1 MDFPLLVFVISF
13 ALMVLSTRLGDA
25 HRRSAGVPKEDGRA
39 DTGLLLGAILTLLF
53 LIIGFSFS
61 MAINRYDLRKNCEQ
75 AEAIAIGTEYSRAD
89 LLAPADAA
97 KVKTLLKRY
106 LDQRMLYYLTRWPGR
121 ASEIAADTAPLQTEL
136 WSTLRPAIAAVP
148 PPLMGLLI
156 SGMNDVINSQ
166 RSSQAAWLNRIPV
179 AAWALMATISIGCCW
194 LIAYRARQTDWIA
207 FLVVPV
213 AVSVSFFLIADLD
226 SPRGG
231 AIRVTP
237 QNLSSLSQSLPAQW
251 VGEVSLQASRR
262 ALSVDGHQAVGV
274 EGM

>member
-1 MDFPLLVFVISF
+1 MDFPLLVCVTSL
-13 ALMVLSTRLGDA
+13 ALMVLSTRVGDGL
-25 HRRSAGVPKEDGRA
+25 RKRAGVLKEDERS
-39 DTGLLLGAILTLLF
+39 DSSLLMGATLTLLF
-53 LIIGFSFS
+53 FITGFSFS

-89 LLAPADAA
+89 LLAAADAT
-97 KVKTLLKRY
+97 KVQKLLKKY
-106 LDQRMLYYLTRWPGR
+106 LDQRMLLYTTRSPDR
-121 ASEIAADTAPLQTEL
+121 ASEITADTVRLQTEL

-148 PPLMGLLI
+148 PPLMGLLV

-179 AAWALMATISIGCCW
+179 AAWALMGIIGIGCSW
-194 LIAYRARQTDWIA
+194 LIGYRARRTDWLA

-213 AVSVSFFLIADLD
+213 AVSVCFFLIADLD

-237 QNLSSLSQSLPAQW
+237 QNLSSLSQSLPA
-251 VGEVSLQASRR
+251 E
-262 ALSVDGHQAVGV
+262 
-274 EGM
+274 

>member
-1 MDFPLLVFVISF
+1 MNFPLLVFVVSF
-13 ALMVLSTRLGDA
+13 ALMVLSTWFGDTL
-25 HRRSAGVPKEDGRA
+25 RRRAGVPKEDARSDA
-39 DTGLLLGAILTLLF
+39 SLLLGATLTLLF

-89 LLAPADAA
+89 LLAPADAV
-97 KVKTLLKRY
+97 KVQTLLKRY
-106 LDQRMLYYLTRWPGR
+106 LDQRILFYTTRSPDR
-121 ASEIAADTAPLQTEL
+121 ASGITTDTIRLQAEL

-148 PPLMGLLI
+148 PPLMGLLV

-166 RSSQAAWLNRIPV
+166 RSSQAAWLNRIPI
-179 AAWALMATISIGCCW
+179 AAWALMAVIGIGCCW
-194 LIAYRARQTDWIA
+194 LIGYRARRTDWLA

-213 AVSVSFFLIADLD
+213 AVSVSFFLLADLD

-237 QNLSSLSQSLPAQW
+237 LNLSSLSQSLPAK
-251 VGEVSLQASRR
+251 
-262 ALSVDGHQAVGV
+262 
-274 EGM
+274 